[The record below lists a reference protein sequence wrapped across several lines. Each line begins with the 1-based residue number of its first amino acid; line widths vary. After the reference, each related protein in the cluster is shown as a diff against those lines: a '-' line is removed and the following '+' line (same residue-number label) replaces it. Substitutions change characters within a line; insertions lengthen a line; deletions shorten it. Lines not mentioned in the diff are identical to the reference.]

1 MNFIYYSRKNEEIW
15 SEGGKEGRKEGTHT
29 HIHTY
34 TLWCT
39 IICVRPPRPQLRDCV
54 CVFVCVC
61 ECVCVSFSRAVESV
75 WVTSHRNTALHS
87 SISLI
92 TTLTN
97 FFKWLSQ
104 RVINFLS
111 QLILEAN
118 RFHSPETDFT
128 SISAYQRFF
137 CLLCKCKL
145 WNSVSAAAEHQILPL
160 KSVQQRVQHDKC
172 FPFFM
177 TYWWTWFTNIVKAVT
192 AGTGNTPHTWIT
204 SPLMPPVCW

>member
-1 MNFIYYSRKNEEIW
+1 MKWRR
-15 SEGGKEGRKEGTHT
+15 EGRKEHTHIYTHT
-29 HIHTY
+29 H
-34 TLWCT
+34 CDASA
-39 IICVRPPRPQLRDCV
+39 IICVRPPRPQLYVCV
-54 CVFVCVC
+54 CVCVC
-61 ECVCVSFSRAVESV
+61 FLLSCCRICLGDITQKHCSAFKHQFD
-75 WVTSHRNTALHS
+75 HRINERY
-87 SISLI
+87 
-92 TTLTN
+92 

-111 QLILEAN
+111 WLISEAN

-192 AGTGNTPHTWIT
+192 AGTGNIPHTWIT